1 MWRIAEEFSEGGF
14 TFDCRGAH
22 IIYSRDGEAVD
33 LMPRRMF

>member
-1 MWRIAEEFSEGGF
+1 MRRIAEEFSEGG
-14 TFDCRGAH
+14 TFDCRGAQ